1 MTIIGCAGK
10 KLAGKDTL
18 SDMLVAEYG
27 FVKLSFAGPLKQAAK
42 MIWGFTDRQ
51 LHGDLK
57 EEPDP
62 RYPMP
67 TGRYLTPRKAMQDLG
82 TEYGRKLYPNVWVDA
97 LMRTIDAHPPEKLWV
112 VSDVRFISE
121 AEAIHYRSGHVV
133 EMLRDVS
140 HKDEHKSEEGL
151 PASLVDTRIDNTN
164 TTVEEFLE
172 KGRKAIEWMRR
183 DGYLPP
189 E

>member
-67 TGRYLTPRKAMQDLG
+67 TGRYLTPRKAD
-82 TEYGRKLYPNVWVDA
+82 RKSTRLNSSHTD
-97 LMRTIDAHPPEKLWV
+97 
-112 VSDVRFISE
+112 ISRMPSS
-121 AEAIHYRSGHVV
+121 A
-133 EMLRDVS
+133 
-140 HKDEHKSEEGL
+140 
-151 PASLVDTRIDNTN
+151 
-164 TTVEEFLE
+164 
-172 KGRKAIEWMRR
+172 
-183 DGYLPP
+183 
-189 E
+189 